1 MRTSADRAVTDF
13 YERYIACLNARA
25 WDLLG
30 DFVAAEAVHNGRVL
44 GVDG

>member
-25 WDLLG
+25 WDRLG